1 MSLAIRFLFLASLLA
16 MEPAYEKQPISEEEV
31 TREEERE
38 TEKRENDVRE
48 SEAAFLPLLPH
59 MKRQ

>member
-1 MSLAIRFLFLASLLA
+1 